1 MTVGRTWGV
10 VLTGL
15 HGDLV
20 EVEADLSNQTPAFVI
35 IGLADKAVGE
45 AHQRVHNA
53 CANSDLPLSRRKL
66 TVNLSPAS
74 LPKHGSGLD
83 LAIAVAALATEA
95 PMDAA
100 SLLQTAHVGELGLD
114 GRLRPVPGVLPAV
127 AAAARA
133 GVRGVSVPH
142 GNAAEARLVPGV
154 EVFGAA
160 SLRDVVRRHG
170 LDVEH
175 VEVDPVP
182 LTASGEAGDEATP
195 DLEDVIGQRDAV
207 DALIVAAAGGH
218 HLLMSGPPGAGKTM
232 LARRLPGI
240 LPDLDDDTA
249 VQAASLRSLAGLP
262 VTRLSRVAPF
272 EAPHHSASVA
282 ALIGGGSRTV
292 RPGAIAR
299 ASGGVLFLD
308 ELGAGKCTS

>member
-133 GVRGVSVPH
+133 GVRRVIVPH
-142 GNAAEARLVPGV
+142 ANAA
-154 EVFGAA
+154 
-160 SLRDVVRRHG
+160 S
-170 LDVEH
+170 
-175 VEVDPVP
+175 
-182 LTASGEAGDEATP
+182 
-195 DLEDVIGQRDAV
+195 
-207 DALIVAAAGGH
+207 
-218 HLLMSGPPGAGKTM
+218 
-232 LARRLPGI
+232 
-240 LPDLDDDTA
+240 
-249 VQAASLRSLAGLP
+249 
-262 VTRLSRVAPF
+262 
-272 EAPHHSASVA
+272 
-282 ALIGGGSRTV
+282 
-292 RPGAIAR
+292 
-299 ASGGVLFLD
+299 
-308 ELGAGKCTS
+308 

>member
-114 GRLRPVPGVLPAV
+114 GRLRPVPAHVGHGAV
-127 AAAARA
+127 MLCRWLWRTRCR
-133 GVRGVSVPH
+133 VISMSPS
-142 GNAAEARLVPGV
+142 
-154 EVFGAA
+154 
-160 SLRDVVRRHG
+160 SL
-170 LDVEH
+170 
-175 VEVDPVP
+175 
-182 LTASGEAGDEATP
+182 TW
-195 DLEDVIGQRDAV
+195 
-207 DALIVAAAGGH
+207 
-218 HLLMSGPPGAGKTM
+218 
-232 LARRLPGI
+232 
-240 LPDLDDDTA
+240 
-249 VQAASLRSLAGLP
+249 
-262 VTRLSRVAPF
+262 
-272 EAPHHSASVA
+272 
-282 ALIGGGSRTV
+282 
-292 RPGAIAR
+292 
-299 ASGGVLFLD
+299 
-308 ELGAGKCTS
+308 

>member
-53 CANSDLPLSRRKL
+53 CANSDLPLPRRKL

-100 SLLQTAHVGELGLD
+100 SLLQTAHIGELGLD

-133 GVRGVSVPH
+133 GVRRVVVPH
-142 GNAAEARLVPGV
+142 ANRAEAELVPGV
-154 EVFGAA
+154 EVLDRK
-160 SLRDVVRRHG
+160 SVV
-170 LDVEH
+170 
-175 VEVDPVP
+175 
-182 LTASGEAGDEATP
+182 
-195 DLEDVIGQRDAV
+195 
-207 DALIVAAAGGH
+207 
-218 HLLMSGPPGAGKTM
+218 
-232 LARRLPGI
+232 
-240 LPDLDDDTA
+240 
-249 VQAASLRSLAGLP
+249 
-262 VTRLSRVAPF
+262 
-272 EAPHHSASVA
+272 
-282 ALIGGGSRTV
+282 
-292 RPGAIAR
+292 
-299 ASGGVLFLD
+299 
-308 ELGAGKCTS
+308 